1 PDVGLGE
8 VAAGAVLPR
17 PVERFEGGQVGGRR
31 GVGLANPGA
40 AAQRGEGK
48 QEGEEDPAQGGRSH
62 GSGGFGRGEAKNVA
76 HPPAAWV
83 RASADS
89 PNRPKR
95 KGPPA
100 QRGRPLSSFA
110 GGRSRSGAGG
120 VVRGV
125 GELLLG
131 EAV

>member
-1 PDVGLGE
+1 
-8 VAAGAVLPR
+8 
-17 PVERFEGGQVGGRR
+17 
-31 GVGLANPGA
+31 
-40 AAQRGEGK
+40 GK

-62 GSGGFGRGEAKNVA
+62 RSGGFGRGEAKNVA

-125 GELLLG
+125 GELLLAEAG
-131 EAV
+131 EGDPPRVARGAGARRGWRFRGGGPVRGGPLAGLGGADGREARP